1 MRNSIEALVHRSL
14 EGRRLLTHPFYVR
27 WEEGALS
34 RDELTAYAEQYRFFE
49 AYLPEFLTALSGR
62 LEDGPARDA
71 VLANLNDETADPSHL
86 SLFDQFAQAYEAHDV
101 SISPAMNALLL
112 AYQTALDEGAAVAV
126 AGLLAYEEQ
135 GAEIAVSK
143 REGLIRHYGGHSP
156 AIDFWTVHGAME
168 GDHARWTLEGLAA
181 LAPPEESVMRGV
193 GLVGGAWWDFLS
205 ERDALA
211 STGRPPSSV
220 QVAGR

>member
-1 MRNSIEALVHRSL
+1 MRNSVEVLVHRSL

-49 AYLPEFLTALSGR
+49 AYLPEFLTELSGR

-86 SLFDQFAQAYEAHDV
+86 SLFDQFAQAYEAHDAN
-101 SISPAMNALLL
+101 ISPAMNALLL
-112 AYQTALDEGAAVAV
+112 AYRTALDEGAAVAV

-143 REGLIRHYGGHSP
+143 RDGLVRHYGGRSP

-205 ERDALA
+205 EREALA
-211 STGRPPSSV
+211 L
-220 QVAGR
+220 A